1 MGKIGKRIEKS
12 GQWLLL
18 LGVVGLLY
26 AVAQAGAAWMLG
38 QLSEK
43 VVQLGWKQLLQ
54 LGGLTVLVVAAQMS
68 LEYAYKFLEGKFGS
82 AGRRQ
87 LQDACADALAQAP
100 VPWLAGYGGGDL
112 LGRLQNELEVC
123 VQCFCSAIPTI
134 VANLLGIGV
143 CAAAMMA
150 LSAKLALIYIVVTL
164 LVVALQML
172 LSKPVQTSA
181 QTMQRLRGQA
191 NAMARDMLSQR
202 ETVKAY
208 NARGFLL
215 GRYDGLLRPW
225 QKAQV
230 KAQAVASPIRGIG
243 LLSGMLPT
251 VLLCV
256 MGAQMVRQG
265 NLSVGAFMGIYF
277 MASMLLN
284 TTMHFVDQLVEYRQ
298 GAAAAQRLNEILE
311 APREQALSAPPA
323 KSGRIAFENVWFRY
337 GEAGDWVL
345 KGVSFAVEQG
355 EKIAFVGPSGCGK
368 STVLRLMEGF
378 LQPQKGRILM
388 DGQPY
393 ERLGA
398 AVRQSMAFVPQQ
410 PFLFSGSLEENIFFG
425 RQASTQEK
433 EKIYADAGVQS
444 FLPKLPQGAQTL
456 VGEGGTSLS
465 LGQSQRAA
473 IARGLAKKAGL
484 LALDEATSALDAQS
498 DAHIRQTIANLPQE
512 LTVAAVTHRLA
523 GLDEYDR
530 IYVMEA
536 GKIVEQGRHQEL
548 LAQGGLYASLYN
560 RGEDAE

>member
-12 GQWLLL
+12 GQWLFL
-18 LGVVGLLY
+18 LGVLGLLY

-43 VVQLGWKQLLQ
+43 VVQLGWKQLLR
-54 LGGLTVLVVAAQMS
+54 LGGLTVLVVAVQMA
-68 LEYAYKFLEGKFGS
+68 LGYFYKFLEGKFGS
-82 AGRRQ
+82 TGRRQ
-87 LQDACADALAQAP
+87 LQEACAGALAQAP
-100 VPWLAGYGGGDL
+100 TPWLHGRSSGDL

-134 VANLLGIGV
+134 VSNIMGIAV
-143 CAAAMMA
+143 CAAAMVA
-150 LSAKLALIYIVVTL
+150 LSAKLALLYIVVTL
-164 LVVALQML
+164 LVVALQMA

-191 NAMARDMLSQR
+191 NAMARDVLSQR

-215 GRYDGLLRPW
+215 ERYDGLLRPW

-230 KAQAVASPIRGIG
+230 RAQAVASPIKGVG

-251 VLLCV
+251 VFLCI
-256 MGAQMVRQG
+256 MGSQMVRQDS
-265 NLSVGAFMGIYF
+265 LSIGAFMGIYF
-277 MASMLLN
+277 MANMLMN
-284 TTMHFVDQLVEYRQ
+284 TTMHFVDQIVEYRQ

-311 APREQALSAPPA
+311 APREQALSIPPE
-323 KSGRIAFENVWFRY
+323 KGGQIAFEDVWFRY
-337 GEAGDWVL
+337 GETGDWVL
-345 KGVSFAVEQG
+345 KGVSFSIAQG
-355 EKIAFVGPSGCGK
+355 EKVAFVGSSGCGK
-368 STVLRLMEGF
+368 STVLRLTEGF

-393 ERLGA
+393 EQLGA
-398 AVRQSMAFVPQQ
+398 AVRQPIAFVPQQ

-433 EKIYADAGVQS
+433 EKIYADAGVQP
-444 FLPKLPQGAQTL
+444 FLTKLPEGAQTA
-456 VGEGGTSLS
+456 VGEGGTGLS

-473 IARGLAKKAGL
+473 IARGLAKKARL

-523 GLDEYDR
+523 GLDQYDR
-530 IYVMEA
+530 IYVMES
-536 GKIVEQGRHQEL
+536 GNIVEQGNHQEL
-548 LAQGGLYASLYN
+548 LAQGGLYASLFN

>member
-12 GQWLLL
+12 GQWLFL
-18 LGVVGLLY
+18 LGVLGLLY

-43 VVQLGWKQLLQ
+43 VVQLGWKQLLR
-54 LGGLTVLVVAAQMS
+54 LGGLTVVVVAVQMA
-68 LEYAYKFLEGKFGS
+68 LGYFYKFLEGKFGS

-87 LQDACADALAQAP
+87 LQEACAGALAQTP
-100 VPWLAGYGGGDL
+100 TPWLHGRSSGDL

-134 VANLLGIGV
+134 VSNIMGIAV
-143 CAAAMMA
+143 CAAAMVA
-150 LSAKLALIYIVVTL
+150 LSAKLALLYIVVTL
-164 LVVALQML
+164 LVVALQMA

-191 NAMARDMLSQR
+191 NAMARDVLSQR

-215 GRYDGLLRPW
+215 ERYDGLLRPW

-230 KAQAVASPIRGIG
+230 RAQAVASPIKGVG

-251 VLLCV
+251 VFLCI
-256 MGAQMVRQG
+256 MGSQMVRQDS
-265 NLSVGAFMGIYF
+265 LSIGAFMGIYF
-277 MASMLLN
+277 MANMLMN
-284 TTMHFVDQLVEYRQ
+284 TTMHFVDQIVEYRQ

-311 APREQALSAPPA
+311 APREQALLAPPE
-323 KSGRIAFENVWFRY
+323 KGGQITFEDVWFRY
-337 GEAGDWVL
+337 GETGDWVL
-345 KGVSFAVEQG
+345 KGVSFSIAQG
-355 EKIAFVGPSGCGK
+355 EKVAFVGSSGCGK
-368 STVLRLMEGF
+368 STVLRLTEGF

-393 ERLGA
+393 EQLGA
-398 AVRQSMAFVPQQ
+398 AVRQPIAFVPQQ

-433 EKIYADAGVQS
+433 EKIYADAGVQP
-444 FLPKLPQGAQTL
+444 FLTKLPEGAQTA
-456 VGEGGTSLS
+456 VGEGGTGLS

-473 IARGLAKKAGL
+473 IARGLAKKARL

-523 GLDEYDR
+523 GLDQYDR
-530 IYVMEA
+530 IYVMES
-536 GKIVEQGRHQEL
+536 GNIVEQGNHQEL
-548 LAQGGLYASLYN
+548 LAQGGLYASLFN

>member
-12 GQWLLL
+12 GQWLFL
-18 LGVVGLLY
+18 LGVLGLLY

-43 VVQLGWKQLLQ
+43 VVQLGWKQLLR
-54 LGGLTVLVVAAQMS
+54 LGGLTVLVVAVQMA
-68 LEYAYKFLEGKFGS
+68 LGYFYKFLEGKFGS
-82 AGRRQ
+82 TRRRQ
-87 LQDACADALAQAP
+87 LQEACASALAQAP
-100 VPWLAGYGGGDL
+100 TPWLHGRSSGDL

-134 VANLLGIGV
+134 VSNIMGIAV
-143 CAAAMMA
+143 CAAAMVA
-150 LSAKLALIYIVVTL
+150 LSAKLALLYIVVTL
-164 LVVALQML
+164 LVVALQMA

-191 NAMARDMLSQR
+191 NAMARDVLSQR

-215 GRYDGLLRPW
+215 ERYDGLLRPW

-230 KAQAVASPIRGIG
+230 RAQAVASPIKGVG

-251 VLLCV
+251 VFLCI
-256 MGAQMVRQG
+256 MGSQMVRQDS
-265 NLSVGAFMGIYF
+265 LSIGAFMGIYF
-277 MASMLLN
+277 MANMLMN
-284 TTMHFVDQLVEYRQ
+284 TTMHFVDQIVEYRQ

-311 APREQALSAPPA
+311 APREQALSIPPE
-323 KSGRIAFENVWFRY
+323 KGGQIAFEDVWFRY
-337 GEAGDWVL
+337 GETGDWVL
-345 KGVSFAVEQG
+345 KGVSFSIAQG
-355 EKIAFVGPSGCGK
+355 EKVAFVGSSGCGK
-368 STVLRLMEGF
+368 STVLRLTEGF

-393 ERLGA
+393 EQLGA
-398 AVRQSMAFVPQQ
+398 AVRQPIAFVPQQ

-433 EKIYADAGVQS
+433 EKIYADAGVQP
-444 FLPKLPQGAQTL
+444 FLTKLPEGAQTA
-456 VGEGGTSLS
+456 VGEGGTGLS

-473 IARGLAKKAGL
+473 IARGLAKKARL

-523 GLDEYDR
+523 GLDQYDR
-530 IYVMEA
+530 IYVMES
-536 GKIVEQGRHQEL
+536 GNIVEQGNHQEL
-548 LAQGGLYASLYN
+548 LAQGGLYASLFN

>member
-1 MGKIGKRIEKS
+1 MGKIGKRIERS

-54 LGGLTVLVVAAQMS
+54 LGGLTVLVVAAQMA

-208 NARGFLL
+208 NARSFLL

-311 APREQALSAPPA
+311 APREQALSAPPE
-323 KSGRIAFENVWFRY
+323 KGGQIAFEDVWFRY

-398 AVRQSMAFVPQQ
+398 AVRHSMAFVPQQ

-425 RQASTQEK
+425 RQISEGEK
-433 EKIYADAGVQS
+433 EQIYADAGVQS

-512 LTVAAVTHRLA
+512 LTVATVTHRLA

-536 GKIVEQGRHQEL
+536 GQIVEQGRHQEL

>member
-54 LGGLTVLVVAAQMS
+54 LGGLTVLVVAAQMA

-323 KSGRIAFENVWFRY
+323 KSGRIAFEDVWFRY

-398 AVRQSMAFVPQQ
+398 AVRHSMAFVPQQ

-425 RQASTQEK
+425 RQISEGEK
-433 EKIYADAGVQS
+433 EQIYADAGVQS

-456 VGEGGTSLS
+456 IGEGGTSLS

-536 GKIVEQGRHQEL
+536 GQIVEQGRHQEL

>member
-1 MGKIGKRIEKS
+1 MGKIGKQIEKS
-12 GQWLLL
+12 RQWLFL
-18 LGVVGLLY
+18 LGVLGLLY

-43 VVQLGWKQLLQ
+43 VVQLGWKQLLR
-54 LGGLTVLVVAAQMS
+54 LGGLTVVVVAVQMA
-68 LEYAYKFLEGKFGS
+68 LGYFYKFLEGKFGS

-87 LQDACADALAQAP
+87 LQEACAGALAQTP
-100 VPWLAGYGGGDL
+100 TPWLHGRSSGDL

-134 VANLLGIGV
+134 VSNIMGIAV
-143 CAAAMMA
+143 CAAAMVA
-150 LSAKLALIYIVVTL
+150 LSAKLALLYIVVTL
-164 LVVALQML
+164 LVVALQMA

-191 NAMARDMLSQR
+191 NAMARDVLSQR

-215 GRYDGLLRPW
+215 ERYDGLLRPW

-230 KAQAVASPIRGIG
+230 RAQAVASPIKGVG

-251 VLLCV
+251 VFLCI
-256 MGAQMVRQG
+256 MGSQMVRQDS
-265 NLSVGAFMGIYF
+265 LSIGAFMGIYF
-277 MASMLLN
+277 MANMLMN
-284 TTMHFVDQLVEYRQ
+284 TTMHFVDQIVEYRQ

-311 APREQALSAPPA
+311 APREQALSIPPE
-323 KSGRIAFENVWFRY
+323 KGGQIAFEDVWFRY
-337 GEAGDWVL
+337 GETGDWVL
-345 KGVSFAVEQG
+345 KGVSFSIAQG
-355 EKIAFVGPSGCGK
+355 EKVAFVGSSGCGK
-368 STVLRLMEGF
+368 STVLRLTEGF

-393 ERLGA
+393 EQLGA
-398 AVRQSMAFVPQQ
+398 AVRQPIAFVPQQ

-433 EKIYADAGVQS
+433 EKIYADAGVQP
-444 FLPKLPQGAQTL
+444 FLTKLPEGAQTA
-456 VGEGGTSLS
+456 VGEGGTGLS

-473 IARGLAKKAGL
+473 IARGLAKKARL

-523 GLDEYDR
+523 GLDQYDR
-530 IYVMEA
+530 IYVMES
-536 GKIVEQGRHQEL
+536 GNIVEQGNHQEL
-548 LAQGGLYASLYN
+548 LAQGGLYASLFN

>member
-1 MGKIGKRIEKS
+1 MGKIGKRIERS

-54 LGGLTVLVVAAQMS
+54 LGGLTVLVVAAQMA

-100 VPWLAGYGGGDL
+100 VLWLAGYGGGDL

-181 QTMQRLRGQA
+181 QTMQQLRGQA

-256 MGAQMVRQG
+256 MGAQMVRQD
-265 NLSVGAFMGIYF
+265 NLSIGAFMGIYF

-323 KSGRIAFENVWFRY
+323 KSGRIAFEDVWFRY

-398 AVRQSMAFVPQQ
+398 AVRHSMAFVPQQ

-536 GKIVEQGRHQEL
+536 GQIVEQGRHQEL

>member
-1 MGKIGKRIEKS
+1 MGKIGKRIERS

-54 LGGLTVLVVAAQMS
+54 LGGLTVLVVAAQMA

-181 QTMQRLRGQA
+181 QTMQQLRGQA

-256 MGAQMVRQG
+256 MGAQMVRQD
-265 NLSVGAFMGIYF
+265 NLSIGAFMGIYF

-323 KSGRIAFENVWFRY
+323 KSGRIAFEDVWFRY

-398 AVRQSMAFVPQQ
+398 AVRHSMAFVPQQ

-425 RQASTQEK
+425 RQISEGEK
-433 EKIYADAGVQS
+433 EQIYADAGVQS

-536 GKIVEQGRHQEL
+536 GQIVEQGRHQEL